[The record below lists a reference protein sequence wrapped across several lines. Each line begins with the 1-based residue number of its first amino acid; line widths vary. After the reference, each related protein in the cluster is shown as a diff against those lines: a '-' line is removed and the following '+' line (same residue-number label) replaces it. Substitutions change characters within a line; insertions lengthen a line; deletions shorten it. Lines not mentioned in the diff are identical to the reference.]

1 MRSLII
7 RTLSIFECVE
17 NHSHVLKLSREMKKD
32 RNSSCRSAKLA
43 RKRRPAVGFL
53 RPFTNIGCSWLRIEN
68 RVEINL
74 KVDFQRRER
83 SVITNEPFE
92 RLSHMNTCVVFLS
105 RKPDVSLSVRCNNR
119 SSIHVASFSAIGDDL
134 TVIHLA
140 LKLNVQRK
148 KRSL

>member
-1 MRSLII
+1 M
-7 RTLSIFECVE
+7 
-17 NHSHVLKLSREMKKD
+17 
-32 RNSSCRSAKLA
+32 
-43 RKRRPAVGFL
+43 
-53 RPFTNIGCSWLRIEN
+53 
-68 RVEINL
+68 EINL

-140 LKLNVQRK
+140 LKLNVQRRFSGRFSECGSPNSLVK
-148 KRSL
+148 TDLITLPSLLASDWSSKARVATCELLGIFPYQMKSSRSTVR